1 MKLWNQFIGAI
12 IGRTLQF
19 RTGSKIEVEF
29 GNGTKSNFFAAALA
43 RIADHAT
50 RFVPLAV
57 STTISQAY
65 HESRFI
71 LMGGAG
77 AARTFTLPNATGS
90 GSVYRFVVGTVNT
103 SGYLIK
109 SARGADVMKGQVINT
124 NSGSAGAAR
133 GWYPGATDD
142 TITLNGTTSG
152 GSNVGDWV
160 EIVDVALNT
169 WVVNGITTGTGT
181 VVTPFSD
188 TVA

>member
-1 MKLWNQFIGAI
+1 MKLWNSFVGAI
-12 IGRTLQF
+12 IGQRLKFLPQS
-19 RTGSKIEVEF
+19 RVQVEF
-29 GNGTKSNFFAAALA
+29 SNGTVSNFFAAAIA
-43 RIADHAT
+43 RVCDHTT
-50 RFVPLAV
+50 RFVSLAV
-57 STTISQAY
+57 STTISQAV

-109 SARGADVMKGQVINT
+109 SNRGADVMKGQVIHT

-133 GWYPGATDD
+133 GWYPAATDD
-142 TITLNGTTSG
+142 TITLNGTTTG

-160 EIVDVALNT
+160 ELVDAAANT

-181 VVTPFSD
+181 VATPFSD